1 MRSPAQLKPVQLL
14 HVQQIQPRNAR
25 AHPAGTHAT
34 GPHSML
40 SPSLSFHL
48 VSMALLGCPNGS
60 TTLRATSTPA
70 IGKFPASSNPSYG
83 EETVVKA
90 SVLRGSGRMN
100 FKVNIPALARMLG
113 PSNCAHCLSDS
124 YRLGKHRTHMCL
136 KGTMSPKYL
145 VLSHRRQRKALTRMS
160 ACRRGTPPLPQGQ
173 LPAAFP

>member
-1 MRSPAQLKPVQLL
+1 
-14 HVQQIQPRNAR
+14 
-25 AHPAGTHAT
+25 
-34 GPHSML
+34 ML

-113 PSNCAHCLSDS
+113 PSNCDRNMVNSQSRVASRRMYSQVPDGSPLSS
-124 YRLGKHRTHMCL
+124 ELSKKGSRSANLL
-136 KGTMSPKYL
+136 KAEFVTSEPDD
-145 VLSHRRQRKALTRMS
+145 AD
-160 ACRRGTPPLPQGQ
+160 
-173 LPAAFP
+173 